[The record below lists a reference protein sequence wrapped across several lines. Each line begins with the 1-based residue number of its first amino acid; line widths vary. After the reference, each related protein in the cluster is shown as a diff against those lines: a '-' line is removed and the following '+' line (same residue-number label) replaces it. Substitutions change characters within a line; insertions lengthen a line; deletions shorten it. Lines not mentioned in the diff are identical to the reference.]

1 MIVLMVLFNV
11 SMPVNAY
18 SILIE
23 IMKITNLDVIDTNWL
38 LDKLIN
44 LTYMPTFSLKF
55 EEAGY
60 DTTNFLIEL
69 GPLLF
74 FILASLL
81 AVSLKFALRWCIMK
95 RGC

>member
-44 LTYMPTFSLKF
+44 KMFYLFDQPNLF
-55 EEAGY
+55 A
-60 DTTNFLIEL
+60 DFLIK
-69 GPLLF
+69 
-74 FILASLL
+74 I
-81 AVSLKFALRWCIMK
+81 
-95 RGC
+95 

>member
-11 SMPVNAY
+11 AMPVNVY

-23 IMKITNLDVIDTNWL
+23 IMKLTNLDVIDTNWL

-44 LTYMPTFSLKF
+44 LTYLPTFSFRF

-74 FILASLL
+74 LILASLIGVLIKL
-81 AVSLKFALRWCIMK
+81 ALKWCIER
-95 RGC
+95 RGD